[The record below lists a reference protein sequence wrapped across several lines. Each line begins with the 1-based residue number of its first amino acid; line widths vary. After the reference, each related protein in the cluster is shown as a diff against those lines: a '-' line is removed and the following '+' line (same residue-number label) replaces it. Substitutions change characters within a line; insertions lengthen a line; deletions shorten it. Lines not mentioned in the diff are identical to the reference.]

1 MAKLNVVLGTNK
13 AELVIDEK
21 VYELRPLTLGDI
33 AIAED
38 KFGCELDEWEKAL
51 KKLRNILF
59 LIFLSIKKTSQIS
72 FEDVGNLFQA
82 GDVEKM
88 TEVVKAIMSISGLVQ
103 KNEDGTPG
111 IQG

>member
-1 MAKLNVVLGTNK
+1 MAKLNVVLGINK

-38 KFGCELDEWEKAL
+38 EFGCELDEWEKAL

-59 LIFLSIKKTSQIS
+59 LIFLSIKKANPVT
-72 FEDVGNLFQA
+72 FEYVGNLFQA
-82 GDVEKM
+82 GDVGKM
-88 TEVVKAIMSISGLVQ
+88 TEVVKAIMSVSGLVQ

-111 IQG
+111 TQG